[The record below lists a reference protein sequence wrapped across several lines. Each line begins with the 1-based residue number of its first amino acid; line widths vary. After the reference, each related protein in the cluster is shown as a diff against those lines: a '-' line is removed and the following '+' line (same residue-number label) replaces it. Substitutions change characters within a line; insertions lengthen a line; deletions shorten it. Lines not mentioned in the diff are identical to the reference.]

1 MFSYALSTGTQLAT
15 SYFHLPFDDEEDRD
29 IENYER
35 KHITWEPESATAS
48 SSTQLSILFQ
58 SVFSIG
64 LLEFCESEL
73 DDFDGDLG
81 IGPSSPS
88 SASSHST
95 VPVSKGKNKASTSS
109 TTQSDDSLIQEII
122 RDNDLYSILGVPTT
136 GVLDK
141 MTLRRAYLA
150 RSRGCHPDK
159 FPLNPHATQAFQKV
173 SVAYNVLST
182 PHLRRRYDDHRASR
196 GPGLSSSSSG
206 DNASAEFDVF
216 ASGRP
221 SGFAEDTL
229 RSVILG
235 VFNDFLDNGDLEV
248 IRNMLKALNEMNPG
262 VKIGEEG
269 IKSVL
274 STLHA
279 IRERALSESIS
290 PQFI

>member
-1 MFSYALSTGTQLAT
+1 M
-15 SYFHLPFDDEEDRD
+15 
-29 IENYER
+29 
-35 KHITWEPESATAS
+35 
-48 SSTQLSILFQ
+48 
-58 SVFSIG
+58 
-64 LLEFCESEL
+64 LEFCESEL

-81 IGPSSPS
+81 IGCVHVDKPHEVGFGALVTNCLFLAPSSPS
-88 SASSHST
+88 STSSHST
-95 VPVSKGKNKASTSS
+95 IPVSKGKNKASTSS
-109 TTQSDDSLIQEII
+109 SSQNDDGLIQEIL

-159 FPLNPHATQAFQKV
+159 FPSNPHATQAFQKV

-182 PHLRRRYDDHRASR
+182 PHLRKRYDDHRASR
-196 GPGLSSSSSG
+196 GSGLGSSPSG
-206 DNASAEFDVF
+206 DNPNAEFDVF

-262 VKIGEEG
+262 VRIGDEG

-279 IRERALSESIS
+279 IRERALSEFRS
-290 PQFI
+290 PHMPYLRLHSA